1 MDDALQLLRAAVSLA
16 AVLGLLVF
24 LSRRLKKGQA
34 AGDGPLAALVP
45 RRFDRLGSFVARATG
60 RTSSPPPRDERITVV
75 ARTALTPK
83 AHLVVAEFG
92 GIRYVLG
99 VSDKGVDVVDTQESS
114 ASDAV
119 VEPVA
124 LVAVADDR
132 DAVAPTRRENRHS
145 DGPPA
150 LRSGYRVRSASR

>member
-24 LSRRLKKGQA
+24 LGRRLKKGQA
-34 AGDGPLAALVP
+34 AGDGPLSALVP
-45 RRFDRLGSFVARATG
+45 RRFDRLGSLVGRMAG
-60 RTSSPPPRDERITVV
+60 RTSSPLPRNERITVV
-75 ARTALTPK
+75 ARTTLTPK

-99 VSDKGVDVVDTQESS
+99 VSDKGVDIVDTQEMS
-114 ASDAV
+114 APDTVA
-119 VEPVA
+119 EPVA
-124 LVAVADDR
+124 LVAVTDAR
-132 DAVAPTRRENRHS
+132 DAAAPTRRASRRS
-145 DGPPA
+145 DDPPA